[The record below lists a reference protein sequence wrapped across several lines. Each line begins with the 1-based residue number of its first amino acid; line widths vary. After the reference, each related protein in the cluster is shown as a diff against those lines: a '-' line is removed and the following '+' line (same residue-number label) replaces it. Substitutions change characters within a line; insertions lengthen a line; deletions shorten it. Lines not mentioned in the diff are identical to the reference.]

1 MKYTR
6 RFEKRSEQTRSRH
19 PETAAA
25 DRRLARKVLAAVTAF
40 SVMGQPF
47 VALAS
52 TVTRVDGAAG
62 GNITFNNG
70 RADIYAEKLVN
81 NN

>member
-47 VALAS
+47 AALAS
-52 TVTRVDGAAG
+52 TVTRVDGTSIDFSG
-62 GNITFNNG
+62 G